1 MRSIILSKKILI
13 IIILIG
19 AFQRFYKLVEYP
31 VHLNHDEITQ
41 LYDAISIAQT
51 GKDIYG
57 NFLPFI
63 FPSVG
68 DFKPPFYTYI
78 TTLFY
83 FIFGWSE
90 LTIRL
95 PGAIFGV
102 LIIPAIYFFVLKFLN
117 YERTSSGSESIALIA
132 AFFTAIAPF
141 EIYFSRKSFENGAG
155 IFLMLIGFLCL
166 FKYFANK
173 QKFKWLYFSGVV
185 FSAGMY
191 TYFSHAII
199 IPLLVAAFIFIYRDQ
214 FSINF
219 NRYLLPILFFII
231 LIFPLIFMIFTN
243 PDVKYR
249 SQTVFISQDVALGKQ
264 LELVKS
270 DNLLISAILQGNVT
284 LGYIFERYLSQFDPI
299 YLFAN
304 GLDLTNQDLLGL
316 GPLFLI
322 QLPFL
327 ILGIIF
333 LIRSNL
339 QKEKKFILVWV
350 LLGMLPSALTF
361 ESHSPHRVTMV
372 FTMFNIIS
380 AVGFYYFL
388 KLVKPFKYFFYL
400 LGILI
405 LALVLNFIYLLHI
418 YFVNFPFE
426 KSHYLQYPFKEVAE
440 FAWSQYDN
448 FEQIVFDPQF
458 GDIAPFIGTAGHYY
472 LAYYGHYP
480 PRQFQ
485 EKFHTGI
492 NAREVIFDKFSIR
505 QVYWPKDKDKE
516 NTLFI
521 VSIWSVPLD
530 NVDQSLIIKKFNFY
544 NGNLAFYA
552 ISK

>member
-1 MRSIILSKKILI
+1 MRFLI

-19 AFQRFYKLVEYP
+19 AFLRFYKLAEYP
-31 VHLNHDEITQ
+31 IHLNHDEIAQ

-57 NFLPFI
+57 NSLPFI

-83 FIFGWSE
+83 LILGWSE

-102 LIIPAIYFFVLKFLN
+102 LIIPAIYFFVLKFLSN
-117 YERTSSGSESIALIA
+117 NTIALIA
-132 AFFTAIAPF
+132 SFFTAIAPF

-155 IFLMLIGFLCL
+155 IFLMLIGFLC
-166 FKYFANK
+166 FFGYFAK
-173 QKFKWLYFSGVV
+173 RKLKWLYFSSIIFAG
-185 FSAGMY
+185 GMY

-199 IPLLVAAFIFIYRDQ
+199 IPLLITIFIFIYRDQ
-214 FSINF
+214 FSAKF
-219 NRYLLPILFFII
+219 NQYLLPIFLFII
-231 LIFPLIFMIFTN
+231 LISPLIFMIFTN
-243 PDVKYR
+243 PDARYR

-270 DNLLISAILQGNVT
+270 DHLFANFILQGNVT
-284 LGYIFERYLSQFDPI
+284 LGYIFERYLRQFDPI

-304 GLDLTNQDLLGL
+304 GLDLTNQDLLGS
-316 GPLFLI
+316 GPLFLV
-322 QLPFL
+322 QLPLL

-333 LIRSNL
+333 LIRNENL
-339 QKEKKFILVWV
+339 QKGKKFISAWV
-350 LLGMLPSALTF
+350 LLGMLPSGLTF

-372 FTMFNIIS
+372 FTMLNIIS
-380 AVGFYYFL
+380 AAGLYYFL
-388 KLVKPFKYFFYL
+388 KLTRSFKQYFYL
-400 LGILI
+400 LGMLI
-405 LALVLNFIYLLHI
+405 LVLVLNFIYFLHM

-426 KSHYLQYPFKEVAE
+426 KSHYLQYPFEKVAE

-448 FEQIVFDPQF
+448 FEQIIFDPQF
-458 GDIAPFIGTAGHYY
+458 GDIAPFIGTGGYYY

-485 EKFHTGI
+485 EKFHSGI
-492 NAREVIFDKFSIR
+492 NAREVIFDKFFIR
-505 QVYWPKDKDKE
+505 EVYWPKDKDKK

-530 NVDQSLIIKKFNFY
+530 TVDQNLIIKRFNFY
-544 NGNLAFYA
+544 NGKLAFYA
-552 ISK
+552 IKL

>member
-19 AFQRFYKLVEYP
+19 AFLRLYKLTEYP
-31 VHLNHDEITQ
+31 IQLNHDEISQ

-78 TTLFY
+78 TTFFY

-95 PGAIFGV
+95 PGAIFGI
-102 LIIPAIYFFVLKFLN
+102 LIIPAVYFFVLKFLN
-117 YERTSSGSESIALIA
+117 HEQISDSESIALMA
-132 AFFTAIAPF
+132 AFLTSIAPF

-155 IFLMLIGFLCL
+155 IFLMLIGFFCL

-173 QKFKWLYFSGVV
+173 KFKWLYFS
-185 FSAGMY
+185 SIILAGGLY

-199 IPLLVAAFIFIYRDQ
+199 IPVLIMIFIFIYRDN
-214 FSINF
+214 FLSKF
-219 NRYLLPILFFII
+219 NRYLPPILLFIT
-231 LIFPLIFMIFTN
+231 LISPLIFLIFTN
-243 PDVKYR
+243 PGVRYR
-249 SQTVFISQDVALGKQ
+249 SQTVFIFQDVALGKQ

-270 DNLLISAILQGNVT
+270 DNTLADSILQGNIT
-284 LGYIFERYLSQFDPI
+284 LGYIFDRYLKQFDPV

-304 GLDLTNQDLLGL
+304 GLDLTNQGLLGL
-316 GPLFLI
+316 GPLFLV

-327 ILGIIF
+327 MLGIIF
-333 LIRSNL
+333 LLKNGNL
-339 QKEKKFILVWV
+339 HKGKKFIAAWV

-372 FTMFNIIS
+372 FTMLNIIS
-380 AVGFYYFL
+380 AFGLYYFL
-388 KLVKPFKYFFYL
+388 KSIRSLNYHFYL
-400 LGILI
+400 LGMLI
-405 LALVLNFIYLLHI
+405 LTFVLNFIYFLHI

-426 KSHYLQYPFKEVAE
+426 KSHYLQYPFKQVAE

-448 FEQIVFDPQF
+448 FEKIVFDPQF
-458 GDIAPFIGTAGHYY
+458 GDIAPFIGTGGHYY

-480 PRQFQ
+480 PQQFQ
-485 EKFHTGI
+485 EKFHSGVMP
-492 NAREVIFDKFSIR
+492 REVIFDKFSIR
-505 QVYWPKDKDKE
+505 EVYWPADKDKK

-530 NVDQSLIIKKFNFY
+530 NINISLIIKKFYFY
-544 NGNLAFYA
+544 NGSLAFYA
-552 ISK
+552 IKL